1 MTWPGA
7 PLLPNSSNVS
17 VPFAVRRI
25 YTCLLLGRLA
35 QHGTHIQRY
44 KRSPLERRFSQA
56 LFKHLRIFNIL
67 SRTQLRALLLTI
79 TIAIIAALY
88 RTQLPKIA
96 RSLTRPTFLTS
107 ARYQSTITT
116 GKDMQFQYR
125 ASQTR
130 GGADHGWLKVSYT
143 HCRKY

>member
-1 MTWPGA
+1 MTWPGG
-7 PLLPNSSNVS
+7 PTLSE
-17 VPFAVRRI
+17 FFECKRRI
-25 YTCLLLGRLA
+25 CSASHLHMPPAGRLA

-143 HCRKY
+143 HCRKC